1 MSVVLEPAAALKL
14 GQMVELLDRN
24 QSDLQTASKYYKE

>member
-24 QSDLQTASKYYKE
+24 QSDLQGIRKCFI